1 MAKKLTAYRLDRSAL
16 HLLHRAS
23 QCATELFES
32 SQLGDLTPRQY
43 ALLLTVD
50 ANKGL
55 SQTQLVELTLVD
67 RSTIADVV
75 RRLVKKGLLRR
86 QRSRWDAGAYAVGIC
101 R

>member
-1 MAKKLTAYRLDRSAL
+1 MAKKLTTYRIDRSAL

-23 QCATELFES
+23 QCASALFGGS
-32 SQLGDLTPRQY
+32 RLGDLTPRQY

-55 SQTQLVELTLVD
+55 SQTQLVELTMVD

-75 RRLVKKGLLRR
+75 RRFYGALRLQVR
-86 QRSRWDAGAYAVGIC
+86 LNHL
-101 R
+101 